1 MLVGTSSLS
10 REQMIEYLRTLPSI
24 RERCGR
30 VHDLAKQG
38 KLQYFDYHPENEE
51 IVTDYCI
58 RIIRVRTLF
67 RCCALPLSDD
77 DSSDDQR
84 DYGDDFS
91 TVSYHHRHANLDCQ
105 GNLTIFRFPP
115 TAGGDISTPASLA
128 SRHLSLTGTLWNQ
141 PPTAK
146 RRPSA

>member
-38 KLQYFDYHPENEE
+38 KLQYFDYHPDKEE

-58 RIIRVRTLF
+58 RIIRVRILLRF
-67 RCCALPLSDD
+67 AVPLP
-77 DSSDDQR
+77 
-84 DYGDDFS
+84 FS
-91 TVSYHHRHANLDCQ
+91 L
-105 GNLTIFRFPP
+105 LTTTTTTSAI
-115 TAGGDISTPASLA
+115 TAMIS
-128 SRHLSLTGTLWNQ
+128 Q
-141 PPTAK
+141 Q
-146 RRPSA
+146 